1 MMACWHFKMLGG
13 NVSDLPNFAAW
24 SHENLAQFSI
34 DAYRKMQQ
42 QQDTIEQLQG
52 DFKDA
57 MVELRKLSSASL
69 VNNQR

>member
-1 MMACWHFKMLGG
+1 M
-13 NVSDLPNFAAW
+13 SDLPNFAAW
-24 SHENLAQFSI
+24 SHDNLAQFAI

-57 MVELRKLSSASL
+57 MVQLRKLSSASL
-69 VNNQR
+69 VDN